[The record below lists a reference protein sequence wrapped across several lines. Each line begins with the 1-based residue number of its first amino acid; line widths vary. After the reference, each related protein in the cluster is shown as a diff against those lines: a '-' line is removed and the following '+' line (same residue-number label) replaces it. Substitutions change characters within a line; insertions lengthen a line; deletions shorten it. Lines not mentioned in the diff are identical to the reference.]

1 MQLHLIAPARSKKP
15 YLFGKETFPPLGFMY
30 LAAYTPREV
39 EVRLINENLE
49 RIDFGE
55 LPDLVGITTMT
66 ATAARAYEIADR
78 YGELGVKVVLGGIH
92 ASMLPEEALEHADS
106 VVVGEA
112 EALWP
117 EVLADADAG
126 RLEPIYRTEGFSDF
140 KRPRV
145 PRRDILN
152 PKGYWLPNAVQTAR
166 GCPHNCGFCTVTL
179 FNGRKLRTREV
190 DNVLAEVESLPQS
203 KLTRQKVVAFVD
215 DNIGANPSR
224 AKELFK
230 ALTPMNILWGS
241 QACVT
246 FANDEELVALA
257 AQSGCRFLLVGFE
270 TLSPQALAEVGKRQ
284 NKVEQYENALRVF
297 RKYGIF
303 VLGTFI
309 LGLDSDDESVFSN
322 TLEFA
327 VRNKLVLAQFGMLSL
342 FPRTRLY
349 RQLLDENRVEPQ
361 FWFSPA
367 WENRPVFEPKN
378 MSRETLCENTYQM
391 GRRFY
396 STRSIFK
403 RLSFGWH
410 WDYQLLANLIYR
422 RSITANRPPI

>member
-1 MQLHLIAPARSKKP
+1 M
-15 YLFGKETFPPLGFMY
+15 
-30 LAAYTPREV
+30 RE
-39 EVRLINENLE
+39 L
-49 RIDFGE
+49 
-55 LPDLVGITTMT
+55 
-66 ATAARAYEIADR
+66 
-78 YGELGVKVVLGGIH
+78 
-92 ASMLPEEALEHADS
+92 
-106 VVVGEA
+106 
-112 EALWP
+112 
-117 EVLADADAG
+117 
-126 RLEPIYRTEGFSDF
+126 
-140 KRPRV
+140 
-145 PRRDILN
+145 
-152 PKGYWLPNAVQTAR
+152 
-166 GCPHNCGFCTVTL
+166 
-179 FNGRKLRTREV
+179 

-203 KLTRQKVVAFVD
+203 SLFRRKMVAFVD
-215 DNIGANPSR
+215 DNIGAKPSR

-230 ALTPMNILWGS
+230 ALTPMKILWGS

-309 LGLDSDDESVFSN
+309 LGLDADDESVFSN

-342 FPRTRLY
+342 FPGTRLY

-361 FWFSPA
+361 FWFSPV

-391 GRRFY
+391 GRSFY
-396 STRSIFK
+396 SYRSILK
-403 RLSFGWH
+403 RLSFGQL
-410 WDYQLLANLIYR
+410 WDHQLVANLIYR